1 MDGAGTALHCV
12 SPILIQ
18 PVSADVT
25 IYGLTLAG
33 TAATE
38 DIEIWHGPA
47 TAAEQTVS
55 VAIHPSVTEASVA
68 LESTDDTLGNN
79 EAGVPVTMTLRFKSD
94 TASDDDGTTADIAE
108 NFVTITLPS
117 HYDLDTD
124 GSDVDTDDGGV
135 VTIGTSEITTTEA
148 LGNEVEDVATGDTII
163 VGTFAADTLVTV
175 TITGLM
181 NPASSSEL
189 LGGFKQGIVPAATAD
204 DPMYHQTET
213 VYITKS
219 GEWAVTEVALTSLT
233 AEQATEMSFALDL
246 IEGVEGIV
254 VPLGPGFTVG
264 GGAMLTAT
272 QDAVEETAS
281 YSDGAFTIE
290 INEFDIGEP
299 VIVTITG
306 LTNPDTAGAATV
318 TVTQDGFAS
327 AEGSVIIETTDYD
340 ATDATEPGSNQSLRV
355 RGRVVYASSDNITV
369 NLEKFTVPG
378 SIDVDNVSLNVNGMD
393 ADPSDV
399 ETNGTK
405 VTLVAPFE
413 TSGTTPVKLYAGSS
427 DLTTITF
434 RRSAGIILPILHGD
448 YDIKVS
454 TSETPEQTDPETDV
468 GGDGVKNMVA
478 VERQVKVS
486 PTSGTR
492 GTEITITGKG
502 FADCSATLRID
513 NSVRTGS
520 LDVVDGAFT
529 YTVLTDVLNSSG
541 NKVFDMGADNITVP
555 DSRGQTASA
564 AVHTVKASFSIS
576 PEEISPG
583 EKVVITLKDAPDV
596 KPTTIRFAGDNAS
609 QVSGDDI
616 GNADDTLGTTW
627 DVTGPDVD
635 TNGD

>member
-1 MDGAGTALHCV
+1 M
-12 SPILIQ
+12 
-18 PVSADVT
+18 
-25 IYGLTLAG
+25 
-33 TAATE
+33 
-38 DIEIWHGPA
+38 
-47 TAAEQTVS
+47 
-55 VAIHPSVTEASVA
+55 
-68 LESTDDTLGNN
+68 
-79 EAGVPVTMTLRFKSD
+79 
-94 TASDDDGTTADIAE
+94 
-108 NFVTITLPS
+108 
-117 HYDLDTD
+117 
-124 GSDVDTDDGGV
+124 
-135 VTIGTSEITTTEA
+135 
-148 LGNEVEDVATGDTII
+148 
-163 VGTFAADTLVTV
+163 
-175 TITGLM
+175 
-181 NPASSSEL
+181 
-189 LGGFKQGIVPAATAD
+189 
-204 DPMYHQTET
+204 
-213 VYITKS
+213 
-219 GEWAVTEVALTSLT
+219 
-233 AEQATEMSFALDL
+233 
-246 IEGVEGIV
+246 
-254 VPLGPGFTVG
+254 
-264 GGAMLTAT
+264 
-272 QDAVEETAS
+272 
-281 YSDGAFTIE
+281 
-290 INEFDIGEP
+290 
-299 VIVTITG
+299 
-306 LTNPDTAGAATV
+306 
-318 TVTQDGFAS
+318 
-327 AEGSVIIETTDYD
+327 
-340 ATDATEPGSNQSLRV
+340 
-355 RGRVVYASSDNITV
+355 